1 MKIKSS
7 RNLYLFYQ
15 DMASAIRDE
24 DSYWDLDCNVGL
36 CANLSDYAT
45 ENEGSM
51 EHDALL
57 EEMHDQF
64 ASAGLNRDFP
74 FNADVSAYLR
84 ESDAHACFKNEQ
96 RVQWVFDRLTDGVIG
111 EDND

>member
-15 DMASAIRDE
+15 DMASAIQDE

-45 ENEGSM
+45 ENEASM
-51 EHDALL
+51 DHDSLL
-57 EEMHDQF
+57 IEMHNQF
-64 ASAGLNRDFP
+64 TAAGLDRELP
-74 FNADVSAYLR
+74 FNADVAAYLR
-84 ESDAHACFKNEQ
+84 ESFAHACFKNDQ
-96 RVQWVFDRLTDGVIG
+96 RIQWVFDRLADGVIG
-111 EDND
+111 E